1 MVDAS
6 RSVLYWEMEKLR
18 FSVLMLVRRAPQR
31 ALFAV
36 WDTARFHRF
45 ATSRTSWRAALS
57 G

>member
-1 MVDAS
+1 
-6 RSVLYWEMEKLR
+6 MEKLR